1 MNLHGVVVIDKPPG
15 PTSHDIVAKAK
26 RILRTKVGHAGT
38 LDPFATG
45 VLPLLVGHAT
55 RLSRFLL
62 HADKEYVAGIRLGRR
77 TDTFDRDGKVL
88 DEKPVPEFDESRV
101 LEILAMF
108 KGRLEQVP
116 PPFSA
121 VRVAGKR
128 LYDLARKDLP
138 AVAPAR
144 IIEIYELGLEKK
156 EADLWSVRVHCSSGT
171 YVRRL
176 ADEIGEAVGC
186 GAYLESL
193 RRTRAGQFTLDQ
205 AVTIEELGGQGQEK
219 LLDLERLLPDIPRLD
234 LDGRQAENVRH
245 GRPVAT
251 TAIPAGACRL
261 FFDGHLVGIGRVEQ
275 DSVQP
280 ETVFL
285 DQIRGIGE

>member
-26 RILRTKVGHAGT
+26 RVLRTKVGHAGT

-45 VLPLLVGHAT
+45 VLPLLIGHAT

-62 HADKEYVAGIRLGRR
+62 HADKEYLAGIRFGRR
-77 TDTFDRDGKVL
+77 TDTFDRDGRIV
-88 DEKPVPEFDESRV
+88 DERPVPDLYDFQAQN
-101 LEILAMF
+101 ILAMF
-108 KGRLEQVP
+108 KGRIEQVP

-138 AVAPAR
+138 ATAPPR
-144 IIEIYELGLEKK
+144 TIEIYNLSLEKK
-156 EADLWSVRVHCSSGT
+156 EADFWSVRVHCSSGT

-176 ADEIGEAVGC
+176 ADDIGEVVGC

-193 RRTRAGQFTLDQ
+193 RRTRAGEFRLAE
-205 AVTIEELGGQGQEK
+205 AVKVEELSAVVEEK
-219 LLDLERLLPDIPRLD
+219 LLGLERLLPGMPRLD
-234 LDGRQAENVRH
+234 LEGNQARCVRH
-245 GRPVAT
+245 GNPFASSD
-251 TAIPAGACRL
+251 AGEGDRRL
-261 FFDGHLVGIGRVEQ
+261 FFAGRLIGIGRVELG
-275 DSVQP
+275 SVQP

-285 DQIRGIGE
+285 DQIEGE